1 MYVQEYHRL
10 PQPYTVRATCL
21 NRRSPPAVVVSET
34 TPTSEQAHRC
44 SMHRTPLD
52 TVRQST
58 ESSES
63 SWSMLVVLVSCG
75 ADVPE
80 SSQALSNIF
89 ILTGAMST
97 SQRSKRKA
105 PSPACKRC
113 KDQHIR
119 CDSET
124 KGLPCS
130 HCRRA
135 GNADCHIARTKRT
148 RGSNGRFAT
157 SELTQPNPTTRI
169 SDRAPPFSIDF
180 EALCRNRRGHYLSSE
195 GSSSHDRLYA
205 STRHRQASPP
215 IWGESWYLSYVIQT
229 TNSDQDCLYR
239 PIQDDQGNNAVVG
252 RDHRPASTSG
262 HPLPPAELVNDL
274 LRGYFAI
281 FHPFC
286 PILDREAF
294 LASVS
299 DGSVSKVLL
308 RCVLFIASIHCDLK
322 TIHLLGYSGRID
334 VEDDLF
340 SSAKAAFDGE
350 QESDRLVM
358 LLCSYLLHYW
368 SGSASQSR
376 DSLWWLAGTIR
387 SAQCMQ
393 MHRKAQHRNVQPER
407 ERMWRR
413 IWWLLYIR
421 DRQISI
427 SLGKPM
433 IIHDSDCDVELLR
446 EDDLKGESSE
456 TVKYVLAQAR
466 LSIAVSNILRTYFA
480 PSRETLSDETIILDS
495 ICRVFSTWEESLSPG
510 LHHSSHA
517 QLPLILNLTSR

>member
-1 MYVQEYHRL
+1 M
-10 PQPYTVRATCL
+10 
-21 NRRSPPAVVVSET
+21 
-34 TPTSEQAHRC
+34 
-44 SMHRTPLD
+44 
-52 TVRQST
+52 
-58 ESSES
+58 
-63 SWSMLVVLVSCG
+63 
-75 ADVPE
+75 
-80 SSQALSNIF
+80 
-89 ILTGAMST
+89 
-97 SQRSKRKA
+97 
-105 PSPACKRC
+105 
-113 KDQHIR
+113 
-119 CDSET
+119 
-124 KGLPCS
+124 
-130 HCRRA
+130 
-135 GNADCHIARTKRT
+135 
-148 RGSNGRFAT
+148 
-157 SELTQPNPTTRI
+157 
-169 SDRAPPFSIDF
+169 
-180 EALCRNRRGHYLSSE
+180 
-195 GSSSHDRLYA
+195 
-205 STRHRQASPP
+205 
-215 IWGESWYLSYVIQT
+215 IQT

-239 PIQDDQGNNAVVG
+239 PIQDDQGNNAVAG

-286 PILDREAF
+286 PILDRGAF

-322 TIHLLGYSGRID
+322 TIHLLGYSGRIEA
-334 VEDDLF
+334 EDDLF

-393 MHRKAQHRNVQPER
+393 MHRKAQHGNVQPER

-413 IWWLLYIR
+413 IWWLLYVGSPIGLLDYSTKPFQIR

-433 IIHDSDCDVELLR
+433 IIHDCDCDVELLS
-446 EDDLKGESSE
+446 EDDLTGESLE
-456 TVKYVLAQAR
+456 TVAYVLAQAR
-466 LSIAVSNILRTYFA
+466 LSIA
-480 PSRETLSDETIILDS
+480 
-495 ICRVFSTWEESLSPG
+495 G
-510 LHHSSHA
+510 
-517 QLPLILNLTSR
+517 